1 MQLKRVIN
9 FSQNEPIN
17 KEDLWLSKING
28 LYSLKIYNNNQ
39 WEDAVNGSFLPIKDM
54 GKSLIISTTL
64 PPIDDVFEKDS
75 FGYYNDT
82 YTVRVCLVTS
92 EKKLYYAEELR
103 DSSTNK
109 IIKLTWK
116 DIIYGIEDDTK
127 VLKTLSDY
135 DTWTEVYDLN
145 ALNQIYIYL
154 YDFVNNGNKK
164 YSLYELI
171 SIISKLYD
179 DANHSYLENFVRKDG
194 NKQLSTQD
202 FTTQLKTK
210 LDALLSMEDF
220 NTKFEFKLKVKELL
234 GTKDDNNQKFTTAE
248 PFNIQET
255 TSVYI
260 NGVRAFVDIDYT
272 IVDDHT
278 IKFINYKPKN
288 VDILLIET
296 T

>member
-103 DSSTNK
+103 DGSNNK

-145 ALNQIYIYL
+145 ALNKIYIYL

-179 DANHSYLENFVRKDG
+179 DVNHSYLENFVRKDG

-234 GTKDDNNQKFTTAE
+234 GTKDDDNQKFTTTE

-278 IKFINYKPKN
+278 IRFINYKPKN
-288 VDILLIET
+288 VDVLLIET

>member
-234 GTKDDNNQKFTTAE
+234 GTKDDNNQKFTTTE

>member
-103 DSSTNK
+103 DGSNNK

-135 DTWTEVYDLN
+135 DTWTEVYDLD

-179 DANHSYLENFVRKDG
+179 DVNHSYLENFVRKDG

-234 GTKDDNNQKFTTAE
+234 GTKDDDNQKFTTTE

-278 IKFINYKPKN
+278 IRFINYKPKN
-288 VDILLIET
+288 VDVLLIET